1 MPNWERSTRHSTED
15 HIIMKESSKSIHYHL
30 QGAPLC
36 FSCFGESKVWLFD
49 YEQMFFPGSLSCCS
63 NLNVNVS
70 HKSIWWQH
78 HHHNCCYHH
87 VFFYQ
92 IEVTWWAVSSASS
105 WSCTRTAWSFS
116 NQVSWSHLF
125 LDSVEIF
132 IHQKLSSRWFQL
144 FQSK

>member
-1 MPNWERSTRHSTED
+1 MPSWERSTRHSTED

-49 YEQMFFPGSLSCCS
+49 YERMFFSRLDILLFKSQCQRKSQIYLVTSPSSLPC
-63 NLNVNVS
+63 
-70 HKSIWWQH
+70 
-78 HHHNCCYHH
+78 
-87 VFFYQ
+87 FFYQ

-105 WSCTRTAWSFS
+105 WSCTQTVWSSS
-116 NQVSWSHLF
+116 NQVSWSHLS